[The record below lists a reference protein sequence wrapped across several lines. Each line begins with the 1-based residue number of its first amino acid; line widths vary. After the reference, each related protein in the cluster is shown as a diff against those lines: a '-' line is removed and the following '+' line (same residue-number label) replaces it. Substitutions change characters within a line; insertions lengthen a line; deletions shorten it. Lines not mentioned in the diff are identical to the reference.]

1 MATLIENAAKG
12 QRSAMNTL
20 YDANRQKVYFIANC
34 LLMDQ
39 EQAAHATVTVFR
51 EAWSNL
57 ESAAIATEEQFT
69 NYVVCRVLDYCK
81 GKLFKKNPKALRIP
95 INKNFLVPN
104 NLAVDDSSDQELDYL
119 LNNLPHTQKYI
130 FVMHTAGCLEVMQ
143 IARVLKFDSK
153 TVRTAIEAEA
163 ENVKRLLAMYG
174 KGHACSYEDILEDM
188 KQAEADA
195 VVPGTVDEQM
205 AVIIDAIATPIEE
218 KEKKRKHT
226 ISVLS
231 VLIGACIVIALLIF
245 GLTGDSTD
253 TTAGGEDSSFT
264 ATDTVDTT
272 EDTAATDATEETT
285 ESTEGTDATAGTL
298 DENLTYYADIVIEDY
313 GTITVELDQASAPI
327 TVANFV
333 ELAESGFYDGLTF
346 HRIIESFM
354 MQGGDPEG
362 NGTGGSEETIV
373 GEFSDNGYDNTLTH
387 TRGAI
392 SMARSNNY
400 DSASSQFFIVHEDSE
415 FLDGQYA
422 AFGYVTEGMDIVDAI
437 CEAAVPIDSNC
448 LIAEEEQPIITSI
461 TIRTEAAQ

>member
-12 QRSAMNTL
+12 QRSAMNAL
-20 YDANRQKVYFIANC
+20 YDTNKQKVYFIAHC
-34 LLMDQ
+34 LLMEQ

-81 GKLFKKNPKALRIP
+81 GKLFKKNPKALRVP
-95 INKNFLVPN
+95 VNKNFLVPN

-119 LNNLPHTQKYI
+119 LKNLPHTQKYI
-130 FVMHTAGCLEVMQ
+130 FVMHTIGCLEVMQ

-163 ENVKRLLAMYG
+163 ENVKRLLALSG

-205 AVIIDAIATPIEE
+205 ATIIDAIAAPIEE

-231 VLIGACIVIALLIF
+231 VLIGACVVIALLIF
-245 GLTGDSTD
+245 GLSSDTPTTGTGEEFSSTD
-253 TTAGGEDSSFT
+253 APQAGGVTGE
-264 ATDTVDTT
+264 T
-272 EDTAATDATEETT
+272 E
-285 ESTEGTDATAGTL
+285 ESTEAEETQPAETEGATSSTL

-313 GTITVELDQASAPI
+313 GTITVALDQASAPI

-346 HRIIESFM
+346 HRIIEGFM

-362 NGTGGSEETIV
+362 DGTGGSDETIV

-392 SMARSNNY
+392 SMARSNDY
-400 DSASSQFFIVHEDSE
+400 DSASSQFFIVHEDSDH
-415 FLDGQYA
+415 LDGQYA
-422 AFGYVTEGMDIVDAI
+422 VFGYVTEGMDVVDAV
-437 CEAAVPIDSNC
+437 CEAAEPTDGNGTIS
-448 LIAEEEQPIITSI
+448 AEDQPVITSI
-461 TIRTEAAQ
+461 TIRTEAVQ

>member
-1 MATLIENAAKG
+1 MATLIENAVKG

-20 YDANRQKVYFIANC
+20 YDANKQKVYFIAQC
-34 LLMDQ
+34 LLADKS
-39 EQAAHATVTVFR
+39 QAENATVTVFK

-69 NYVVCRVLDYCK
+69 NYVVCRVLNYCK

-95 INKNFLVPN
+95 VNKNFLVPN
-104 NLAVDDSSDQELDYL
+104 NLAVDDSCNQELDYL

-143 IARVLKFDSK
+143 IAHVLKFDSK

-163 ENVKRLLAMYG
+163 ENVKRLLALSG

-195 VVPGTVDEQM
+195 VVPENVDEQM
-205 AVIIDAIATPIEE
+205 TAIIDAIATPIEE

-231 VLIGACIVIALLIF
+231 VLISACIVIALLIF

-264 ATDTVDTT
+264 ATDTVNTT
-272 EDTAATDATEETT
+272 EDTAATEETT
-285 ESTEGTDATAGTL
+285 EGTESTDAAAGTL
-298 DENLTYYADIVIEDY
+298 DESLIYYADIVIEDY

-346 HRIIESFM
+346 HRIDEGFM
-354 MQGGDPEG
+354 MQGGDPNG
-362 NGTGGSEETIV
+362 DGTGGSDETIV
-373 GEFSDNGYDNTLTH
+373 GEFPDNGYDNTLSH
-387 TRGAI
+387 IRGAI
-392 SMARSNNY
+392 SMARSNDY

-422 AFGYVTEGMDIVDAI
+422 AFGYVTEGMDVVDAI
-437 CEAAVPIDSNC
+437 CKAAVPIDSNC
-448 LIAEEEQPIITSI
+448 LIAAEDQPVITSI
-461 TIRTEAAQ
+461 TIRTETVQ